1 MVRARKNMPSTVD
14 ALALVL
20 TITAL
25 TSCGETPGWRN
36 AGVHQVRVVELAVPD
51 TVASDEVLPIHM
63 FGRTEPWGV
72 LTLSRIDAVRKS
84 AEIELTVWA
93 EVEVWIGSDP
103 PPCDCGIEVDY
114 LAQPPFDPGEFRV
127 VINQPDGSQLVESVL
142 IEP

>member
-1 MVRARKNMPSTVD
+1 VVRARKNMPSTVD

-93 EVEVWIGSDP
+93 EVEVWIGSDA

>member
-36 AGVHQVRVVELAVPD
+36 AGVHQVRGVELAVPD

-114 LAQPPFDPGEFRV
+114 LTQPPFDPGEFRV

>member
-1 MVRARKNMPSTVD
+1 VVRARKNMPSTVD

>member
-72 LTLSRIDAVRKS
+72 LTLSRIDAVLKS

>member
-1 MVRARKNMPSTVD
+1 MPSTVD